1 MAEEKIS
8 SAGLLKVP
16 GTQTTYYVKVDAVA
30 DTYSVIKATNQEF
43 QNNEGTTLFQIK
55 NASSL
60 KSYTDIPTDNQGEG
74 WNADLIEAN
83 GGATLLRATNNT
95 AINNLQKARV
105 DLVGD
110 ATLPPLQADTLLSG
124 FGNTQTIAEGAAQFG
139 SDLIDAFQGA
149 NRTVPGVVTPGTA
162 NRLIGGNDVL
172 RYPIDMDTNE
182 QDYLQ
187 IRIFSYKAGG
197 LPTIATA
204 TNQGQTARQEQPRE
218 IIQIPIPN
226 AIRDQNSVNWGAG
239 NMTSTSGEA
248 AQAVAGALLS
258 EGGAAGAE
266 GAAGAL
272 QDGFETGAALLGGLG
287 SAGLNALK
295 NKFIR
300 RRFAAN
306 KLAGALGGLGINVDV
321 NQAITRLGGVIEN
334 PNLELLFT
342 GPALRT
348 FQFTVRFTP
357 RSAPESARV
366 RQIIRALKERS
377 AVKKGVSFGG
387 FNETG
392 DNLLLGT
399 PDVFRL
405 EYKKRGSVGTG
416 LGNNIKGLNKFKTCA
431 LTNVSVDYTGEAG
444 RWAAYDGDSQP
455 VTTIVT
461 LAFSELVPLYDSD
474 YLTVSAEDDVAF

>member
-60 KSYTDIPTDNQGEG
+60 KSYTDIPEANQGDG
-74 WNADLIEAN
+74 WDADLIEAN

-110 ATLPPLQADTLLSG
+110 QTLPPLQPDTLLSG

-149 NRTVPGVVTPGTA
+149 NRTVPGLETPGSQD
-162 NRLIGGNDVL
+162 RLIGGDTVL
-172 RYPIDMDTNE
+172 KYPIDMDTNE

-197 LPTIATA
+197 LPTINTSSPQFQ
-204 TNQGQTARQEQPRE
+204 NARQEKARE

-226 AIRDQNSVNWGAG
+226 AIRDQNSVNWGPG
-239 NMTSTSGEA
+239 RMTSTAGEA
-248 AQAVAGALLS
+248 AQAVAGALFS
-258 EGGAAGAE
+258 ESDTAAE
-266 GAAGAL
+266 GLAGAL
-272 QDGFETGAALLGGLG
+272 QDGSTTAAALIGRSVSGGV
-287 SAGLNALK
+287 NALQT
-295 NKFIR
+295 KFVR
-300 RRFAAN
+300 RRLAAN
-306 KLAGALGGLGINVDV
+306 KLAGALSAFNINVDV

-348 FQFTVRFTP
+348 FQFTIRFTP
-357 RSAPESARV
+357 RSAPESQRV

-387 FNETG
+387 FNESG

-405 EYKKRGSVGTG
+405 EYKRRGTVGTG
-416 LGNNIKGLNKFKTCA
+416 PDTNIKGLNKFKTCA

-474 YLTVSAEDDVAF
+474 YLTIGNEDDVAF

>member
-1 MAEEKIS
+1 ME
-8 SAGLLKVP
+8 
-16 GTQTTYYVKVDAVA
+16 
-30 DTYSVIKATNQEF
+30 
-43 QNNEGTTLFQIK
+43 EGTL
-55 NASSL
+55 L
-60 KSYTDIPTDNQGEG
+60 
-74 WNADLIEAN
+74 
-83 GGATLLRATNNT
+83 ATG
-95 AINNLQKARV
+95 V
-105 DLVGD
+105 
-110 ATLPPLQADTLLSG
+110 
-124 FGNTQTIAEGAAQFG
+124 QTIAEGGAQFG
-139 SDLIDAFQGA
+139 QDLIQAFQGA
-149 NRTVPGVVTPGTA
+149 NRSAPGLETPGSQD
-162 NRLIGGNDVL
+162 RLIGGNTVL

-204 TNQGQTARQEQPRE
+204 TNQGQTARQEKARE
-218 IIQIPIPN
+218 VIQIPIPN
-226 AIRDQNSVNWGAG
+226 AIRDQNSVNWGPG
-239 NMTSTSGEA
+239 TMTSTSGEA
-248 AQAVAGALLS
+248 AQAVAGALFS

-287 SAGLNALK
+287 GAGLNALK

-306 KLAGALGGLGINVDV
+306 KLAGALSGLGINVDV

-348 FQFTVRFTP
+348 FQFTIRFTP
-357 RSAPESARV
+357 RSADESKRV

-405 EYKKRGSVGTG
+405 EYKKRGSIGTG

-474 YLTVSAEDDVAF
+474 YLTNNADDDVAF